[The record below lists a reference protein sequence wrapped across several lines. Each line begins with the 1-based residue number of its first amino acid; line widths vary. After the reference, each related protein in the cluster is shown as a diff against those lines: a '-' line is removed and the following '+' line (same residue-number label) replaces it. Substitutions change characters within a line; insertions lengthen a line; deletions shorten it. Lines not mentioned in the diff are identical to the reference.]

1 MKVVKSTD
9 ETPGAAGVESMTLN
23 ELLAAKAE
31 FASIKGQA
39 FRELKFFSRKLLG
52 IMLLADDFAGLGSIE
67 EATVKVRQENEA
79 ALNERNDLAAD
90 ISRMR
95 VKADD
100 LRTRNTELGEQVE
113 QATTRVE
120 QLERAERS
128 LAAALQQYNTAVGR
142 QDEIAAAIEEAE
154 RSLTGLRAEEA
165 RLAPIVREHHEIERK
180 LPAAQ
185 ERLAAIEEKVA
196 EIKQRF

>member
-1 MKVVKSTD
+1 MKVVKNTD

-39 FRELKFFSRKLLG
+39 FRELKFLSRKLLG
-52 IMLLADDFAGLGSIE
+52 IVLLADDFAGLASIE
-67 EATVKVRQENEA
+67 EATAKVRQENET

-95 VKADD
+95 VTAAD
-100 LRTRNTELGEQVE
+100 LRTRNAELTEQVE

-120 QLERAERS
+120 QLETAERS

-142 QDEIAAAIEEAE
+142 QDEITAAIEQAE
-154 RSLTGLRAEEA
+154 RNLAELRAEEV
-165 RLAPIVREHHEIERK
+165 RLAPIVRAHHDIERK
-180 LPAAQ
+180 LPQAQ
-185 ERLAAIEEKVA
+185 ERLAAIEEKIA
-196 EIKQRF
+196 DIKQRY